1 MSPDGQRL
9 ALVALDRDSN
19 RRQVY
24 LRSLNTIATR
34 ALAGTSD
41 AQYPFWSQDGRR
53 LAFFARGRLAV
64 IDIESGSVQDLA
76 PVPNPGGP
84 GIWAGDAIV
93 FAPNT
98 GPVTRIPATGGAATI
113 AAQFDVARES
123 NQSIVGAL
131 ADGRLL
137 VSSQAGLFVA
147 SEGVSRILTSE
158 ITIPAALFHAMRP
171 DGTPAEVIVFIR
183 NGRLMAQALDGLG
196 DARGESG

>member
-1 MSPDGQRL
+1 MRFQLTLPAGLTLVPEQPPAVSPDGQRL

-158 ITIPAALFHAMRP
+158 R
-171 DGTPAEVIVFIR
+171 
-183 NGRLMAQALDGLG
+183 
-196 DARGESG
+196 